1 MENNRPA
8 NPLLEVSHL
17 TVSFADVEV
26 VKGLSFNLYAGEI
39 LALVGESGS
48 GKSVTARALVGLA
61 GEKAS
66 VDAQRLRLT
75 TADGK
80 AQDLLAS
87 GDPQWKA
94 LRGKE
99 IGFVL
104 QDALTSLDP
113 LRTIGQEVAE
123 ALQLH
128 RRVPRRDIDRQV
140 AGLLTSAE
148 IGRAHV

>member
-1 MENNRPA
+1 M
-8 NPLLEVSHL
+8 
-17 TVSFADVEV
+17 

-75 TADGK
+75 TVDGK

-104 QDALTSLDP
+104 Q
-113 LRTIGQEVAE
+113 
-123 ALQLH
+123 
-128 RRVPRRDIDRQV
+128 
-140 AGLLTSAE
+140 
-148 IGRAHV
+148 